1 MECGRHNFLSFSA
14 NPQNIKK
21 CKKPWR
27 YYPLTHVYHKWRSY
41 DVWHGRQFFVIL
53 SHFLPSDPL
62 NNRKN
67 ENFERMKTVPEKLTF
82 YTCVPQMIIIYKKT
96 VWFMRYGVQQTDFL
110 SFWTIFCPFTP
121 LPPPLTTWK
130 IKLLKKWKKKTT
142 WRYHFTHAYDKWQSY
157 DVWFLEYWVRWTEI
171 FVILDHFLHLY
182 PLTTLKIKILKK

>member
-82 YTCVPQMIIIYKKT
+82 YTCVPQMIIIYKKL
-96 VWFMRYGVQQTDFL
+96 YGSWDMECNRQ
-110 SFWTIFCPFTP
+110 IFCHFGLFFAL
-121 LPPPLTTWK
+121 LPHSHPPNNLENQTFEK
-130 IKLLKKWKKKTT
+130 MKKKN
-142 WRYHFTHAYDKWQSY
+142 Y
-157 DVWFLEYWVRWTEI
+157 LEIPFYTCVR
-171 FVILDHFLHLY
+171 
-182 PLTTLKIKILKK
+182 